1 MLEPVTTIVA
11 ALIGAI
17 IGSVGAVL
25 LAQYF
30 NAKSEKR
37 QKQEIL
43 TERYLF
49 QLQDALAMLWYR
61 LKNVAFQEGRNYM
74 LQVYG
79 SDDYYL
85 STTLYA
91 IGKVLA
97 IERIFVLE
105 AVYPQLDAAYSQL
118 GKYFKEFQRHHKM
131 LDFHIFQWERYLL
144 AEALIVHEGDLFR
157 TITYLEF
164 RHRYEAGEYKEWLKP
179 AEDRIDSLTKE
190 WMIEQMLAIHLLSH
204 QVARY
209 AHVFSTISSL
219 AEKDVYFNFLRKAT
233 IREIHARSDHRIIK
247 QNTKLRGHY
256 KLLVQNSGKRLS
268 KQERV
273 LIGLVDDMSDDE
285 LRQIH
290 ETSQKLSE
298 DEEIAVYFLERRE
311 GAGELMLQSFTKQTS

>member
-11 ALIGAI
+11 VLIGAI

-30 NAKSEKR
+30 NLKSEKR
-37 QKQEIL
+37 RRQEIL

-61 LKNVAFQEGRNYM
+61 LKNVAFQGGRDYM
-74 LQVYG
+74 FHVFG

-105 AVYPQLDAAYSQL
+105 AVYPQLDAAYSKL
-118 GKYFKEFQRHHKM
+118 GKYFKEGHRHRKM
-131 LDFHIFQWERYLL
+131 LDFNIFQWELYLL
-144 AEALIVHEGDLFR
+144 AEAIIVHEGDLFR

-164 RHRYEAGEYKEWLKP
+164 RHRYEAGEFKEWLKP
-179 AEDRIDSLTKE
+179 AIDGIDSLTTE
-190 WMIEQMLAIHLLSH
+190 WMVEQMLAIHLLAH
-204 QVARY
+204 QITKY
-209 AHVFSTISSL
+209 TNIFSTIPSL
-219 AEKDVYFNFLRKAT
+219 AEKDVYFNYLKEAT
-233 IREIHARSDHRIIK
+233 SLDEIHNRSDHRIMK
-247 QNTKLRGHY
+247 QNTKLRGLY
-256 KLLVQNSGKRLS
+256 KLLVQNSGKQLS
-268 KQERV
+268 KQESV

-290 ETSQKLSE
+290 ATSQKNYQE
-298 DEEIAVYFLERRE
+298 MKR
-311 GAGELMLQSFTKQTS
+311 